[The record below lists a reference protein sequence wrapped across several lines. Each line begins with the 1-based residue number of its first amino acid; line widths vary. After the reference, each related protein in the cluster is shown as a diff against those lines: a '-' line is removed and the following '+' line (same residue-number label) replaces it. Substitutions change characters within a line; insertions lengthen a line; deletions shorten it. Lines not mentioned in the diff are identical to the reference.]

1 MSDRLVRCPM
11 CGQRFNITGIS
22 GGARLRCSACHAVLA
37 VPRTR
42 RFSLVSPSRGRHLAG
57 IQIGSA
63 VIVSLVAGYL
73 FSLLFHGSSDQPFI
87 PEPAVE
93 VRLPEEIP
101 PLVDLPREPEGA
113 LYLDREYQLTQK
125 KIQLREEFGVDRIRF
140 RDDHRP
146 FLVAVERSERYPVDR
161 VVQEYAE
168 RLIGLYHFFRDDFA
182 PTLALPEVDEVLP
195 VIILGSRSSYDAY
208 TRRVNDG
215 EEHSPQIKGV
225 YEFSRKRI
233 VLYHNPIA
241 PYEVILHEGVH
252 QLVHF
257 YTRHFSEVGSV
268 STTQWFQEGLGT
280 YFEGFR
286 RTRDGRVLIDP
297 GVNHGR
303 LRAVK
308 SGLVGPD
315 PVYTPLAALTG
326 MTIDGFWKWF
336 REQRAVDEILATRK
350 AQTFYGESWALV
362 YFLRNGGEKYR
373 HVFDAYFLLELS
385 GKGGKESFEKVLRD
399 HLQLGIEA
407 LEEDFIAYL
416 ETLK

>member
-1 MSDRLVRCPM
+1 
-11 CGQRFNITGIS
+11 
-22 GGARLRCSACHAVLA
+22 
-37 VPRTR
+37 
-42 RFSLVSPSRGRHLAG
+42 
-57 IQIGSA
+57 
-63 VIVSLVAGYL
+63 
-73 FSLLFHGSSDQPFI
+73 
-87 PEPAVE
+87 
-93 VRLPEEIP
+93 
-101 PLVDLPREPEGA
+101 
-113 LYLDREYQLTQK
+113 
-125 KIQLREEFGVDRIRF
+125 
-140 RDDHRP
+140 
-146 FLVAVERSERYPVDR
+146 
-161 VVQEYAE
+161 
-168 RLIGLYHFFRDDFA
+168 
-182 PTLALPEVDEVLP
+182 
-195 VIILGSRSSYDAY
+195 
-208 TRRVNDG
+208 
-215 EEHSPQIKGV
+215 
-225 YEFSRKRI
+225 
-233 VLYHNPIA
+233 
-241 PYEVILHEGVH
+241 
-252 QLVHF
+252 
-257 YTRHFSEVGSV
+257 
-268 STTQWFQEGLGT
+268 LGT

-303 LRAVK
+303 LRAVRA
-308 SGLVGPD
+308 GLVGPD